1 MREKD
6 KEGMEANQNIK
17 VIIAGRPYTLSV
29 LREEEETV
37 RKAVQ
42 VINDTITS
50 YSKSFE
56 YKDHQDLFAM
66 VTLQHV
72 ANSIRL
78 EEEKSFKDN
87 ELINKLSEIDK
98 MLIDRLEIEKV

>member
-1 MREKD
+1 MQ
-6 KEGMEANQNIK
+6 ANQNIK
-17 VIIAGRPYTLSV
+17 VFIAGRPYTLSV

-37 RKAVQ
+37 RKAVE
-42 VINDTITS
+42 VINDTVTN

-66 VTLQHV
+66 VALQHV

-78 EEEKSFKDN
+78 EDEKSYKDN
-87 ELINKLSEIDK
+87 ELTSKLSEIDR
-98 MLIDRLEIEKV
+98 MLLEQLEIEKV